1 MTEKRY
7 KRVFEDR
14 NNLAIFDEQEQ
25 YSDKG
30 SLYLTGDGIVDLLNS
45 QEERNRQ
52 LQNQIKIFELF
63 LDGNNLDIEWDLF
76 CTKEDGC
83 PFIDASC
90 QECIYLGIKDSDVE

>member
-30 SLYLTGDGIVDLLNS
+30 SLYLTGDGIVDLLNE
-45 QEERNRQ
+45 QDKR
-52 LQNQIKIFELF
+52 IKELETVVQ
-63 LDGNNLDIEWDLF
+63 DILYETRFTVGKDCGEVCVFVSPQVYKRL
-76 CTKEDGC
+76 TELLKEK
-83 PFIDASC
+83 
-90 QECIYLGIKDSDVE
+90 IKW